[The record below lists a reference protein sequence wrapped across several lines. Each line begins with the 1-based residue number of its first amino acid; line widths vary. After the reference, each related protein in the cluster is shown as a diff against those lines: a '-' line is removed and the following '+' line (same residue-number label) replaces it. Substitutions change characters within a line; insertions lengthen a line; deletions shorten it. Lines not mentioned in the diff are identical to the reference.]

1 MNTAEHTPAGG
12 LFDFI
17 KDRCVIEGDCWNWQ
31 GALQSCGSTPTINMR
46 NPVTG
51 KRQVMSVR
59 RATLL
64 ERYKNSP
71 HVLKGKLATYSCG
84 NAACVNPEHTHAV
97 SRRALQTRLVQELG
111 YLRNPMRTQ
120 KIAKLMRAKSPLTP
134 ALVAQIRADN
144 SPQKQIAARFGVSQ
158 AAISKIKR
166 WETWKDTANPFAQ
179 LGARL

>member
-1 MNTAEHTPAGG
+1 MS

-31 GALQSCGSTPTINMR
+31 GALQSCGSTPTMHLR

-59 RATLL
+59 RAALL
-64 ERYKNSP
+64 EKHKDSP

-97 SRRALQTRLVQELG
+97 GRRTLQKRLVQELG
-111 YLRNPMRTQ
+111 YLQNPLRTQ
-120 KIAKLMRAKSPLTP
+120 KLSKIMRDKSPLTP
-134 ALVAQIRADN
+134 ELVAQIRADDA
-144 SPQKQIAARFGVSQ
+144 PQKQIAARFGVSQ

>member
-1 MNTAEHTPAGG
+1 VS

-31 GALQSCGSTPTINMR
+31 GALQSCGSTPTMHLR

-59 RATLL
+59 RAALL
-64 ERYKNSP
+64 EKHKDSP

-97 SRRALQTRLVQELG
+97 GRRTLQKRLVQELG
-111 YLRNPMRTQ
+111 YLQNPLRTQ
-120 KIAKLMRAKSPLTP
+120 KLSKIMRDKSPLTP
-134 ALVAQIRADN
+134 ELVAQIRADDA
-144 SPQKQIAARFGVSQ
+144 PQKQIAARFGVSQ